1 MAEQDP
7 ADVNNDKFNVTPK
20 DGVTHPTNILAS
32 LPNSEIRT
40 ITENSPT
47 SSTLPHTHDDAI
59 LNAPSSILN
68 PSEDTVTPPDTALSP
83 SSTAH
88 DVNMSSMRPPTPNT
102 LDSDRAS
109 TIANSNQASESMS
122 QLPDL
127 GVKTAS
133 RSHRKSSSVNISGSE
148 DQGPAYKVSELRKDR
163 RYQDFGSLTCIPS
176 STRRMTKL
184 TPWSRGSKRQKA
196 PLLA

>member
-7 ADVNNDKFNVTPK
+7 ANINNDKFTVTPK
-20 DGVTHPTNILAS
+20 DGVTPPTNILAS
-32 LPNSEIRT
+32 LQNSENQT
-40 ITENSPT
+40 ITHNSPT

-59 LNAPSSILN
+59 INAEAVPSSILN
-68 PSEDTVTPPDTALSP
+68 TSEDTVTPPDTALNP

-88 DVNMSSMRPPTPNT
+88 DVNMSSMRPPTPDT
-102 LDSDRAS
+102 LYSDRAS

-127 GVKTAS
+127 GVKPAS

-148 DQGPAYKVSELRKDR
+148 DQGLSYEVSEQREDR
-163 RYQDFGSLTCIPS
+163 RYQDSRSLTSIPS
-176 STRRMTKL
+176 SERRMTKL
-184 TPWSRGSKRQKA
+184 SP
-196 PLLA
+196 